1 MWDRGVCPCDSL
13 VLVDGEK
20 VSIEEE
26 EMITTPLYRI
36 ELETGVAISPIV
48 MTKHEWESRPI
59 KTPFYLNVMREG
71 VLLWKRNWTILFEKR
86 QSGDYEDFIVCDK
99 EDADTLTEKAI
110 EFVKTIE
117 RIIFVKNIHQ

>member
-1 MWDRGVCPCDSL
+1 MKRTEIINKIAETLHRIVPNAKSILFGSQAREDATEESDIDIL

-71 VLLWKRNWTILFEKR
+71 VLL
-86 QSGDYEDFIVCDK
+86 
-99 EDADTLTEKAI
+99 
-110 EFVKTIE
+110 
-117 RIIFVKNIHQ
+117 